1 VCACYL
7 ECAVSRSAMILS
19 DKKQLNYLRL
29 TIPLT
34 TIWRFSL
41 SFFVKIWTF
50 FQLSQKLQCQDEEA
64 MRTGTAN
71 YSQRSH

>member
-41 SFFVKIWTF
+41 SLFCENMDIFSTLAKI
-50 FQLSQKLQCQDEEA
+50 A
-64 MRTGTAN
+64 VPR
-71 YSQRSH
+71 